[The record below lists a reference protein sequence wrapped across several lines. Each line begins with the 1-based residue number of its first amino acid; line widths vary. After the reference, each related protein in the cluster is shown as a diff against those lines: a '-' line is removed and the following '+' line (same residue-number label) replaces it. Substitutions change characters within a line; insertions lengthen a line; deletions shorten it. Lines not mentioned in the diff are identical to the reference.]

1 MDLSNNPCPE
11 TISDQTLNNENP
23 VDGPVDTNNQLS
35 KDRESK
41 PGRDPETNHTSG
53 GDESEEYESAN
64 EGDTDGE
71 AAAVDE
77 AAAASVALTVMTAPL
92 VNSSPVEPSFATPP
106 TVTSSQQSSPDRE
119 EGASVEPIV
128 QTLNSVR
135 KL

>member
-1 MDLSNNPCPE
+1 MDLLNNPCTE
-11 TISDQTLNNENP
+11 TVPDRNINEGNI
-23 VDGPVDTNNQLS
+23 VDGPVETDCQLR

-41 PGRDPETNHTSG
+41 CGRDHETNHTSG

-77 AAAASVALTVMTAPL
+77 AAAASVALTVMTVPL
-92 VNSSPVEPSFATPP
+92 VNNSPVEPSFATPP

-119 EGASVEPIV
+119 EGATVEPIE
-128 QTLNSVR
+128 QNLNTVS
-135 KL
+135 